1 MCGADSGSPTASGR
15 LLGSPPR
22 VRSRRQVVLL
32 LVGGLGITSACA
44 EQTETWNYA
53 PPSPRLGPGPRRGIT
68 SACAEQTTAPST
80 RPSWTRDHLRVC
92 GADLVFA
99 CPMASDWGSPPRV
112 RSRLTGTMIL
122 FPSGRITSACA
133 EQTKWTC
140 SRPCVTRDHLRVCGA
155 DVVGCVSEAC
165 GRGSPPRVRSRQHG
179 GNRRRIERGITSACA
194 EQTRAAPTSAATSR
208 DHLRVC
214 GADHRLLRTVWAE
227 VGSPPRV
234 RSRLHLRVDFRH
246 ISGITSACAEQ
257 TT

>member
-1 MCGADSGSPTASGR
+1 MELRATVPP
-15 LLGSPPR
+15 GSPPR
-22 VRSRRQVVLL
+22 VRSRRDGVAVVL
-32 LVGGLGITSACA
+32 AA
-44 EQTETWNYA
+44 
-53 PPSPRLGPGPRRGIT
+53 RGIT

-165 GRGSPPRVRSRQHG
+165 GRGSPPRVRSRPGRHRHQLLHHG
-179 GNRRRIERGITSACA
+179 ITSACAEQTTAFSAQSGQRWDHLRVCGADFICASIFAISPGSPPRVRSRQPDALRRSGSRGITSACA
-194 EQTRAAPTSAATSR
+194 EQT
-208 DHLRVC
+208 H
-214 GADHRLLRTVWAE
+214 G
-227 VGSPPRV
+227 PP
-234 RSRLHLRVDFRH
+234 
-246 ISGITSACAEQ
+246 
-257 TT
+257 